1 MGLANAD
8 LPSLRAA
15 LWARRSLRLA
25 RRRLQTQ
32 PVEDVVVPPPP
43 KLPLAAERGVWA
55 VLRRTDPTCLERAVV
70 LQAWRGGHGAAP
82 DVVIGVRGT
91 GAAFEAHAWLDGEPD
106 PQSSEFLE
114 IARVPPR

>member
-15 LWARRSLRLA
+15 LWTRRSLRIA

-32 PVEDVVVPPPP
+32 PVEEVVLAPPPQ
-43 KLPLAAERGVWA
+43 LPPAAERGLWA

-70 LQAWRGGHGAAP
+70 LQTWRSRYGDAR

-91 GAAFEAHAWLDGEPD
+91 GDAFEAHAWLDGEPD
-106 PQSSEFLE
+106 AQAAEFLE